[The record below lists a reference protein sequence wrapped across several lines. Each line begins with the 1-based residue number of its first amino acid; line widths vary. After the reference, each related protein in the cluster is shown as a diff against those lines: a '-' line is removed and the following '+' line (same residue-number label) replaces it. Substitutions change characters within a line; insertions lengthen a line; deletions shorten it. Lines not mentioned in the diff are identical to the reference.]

1 MKTASCKAKGRRAC
15 SEVKELLCKY
25 APDLDPDHIAVTP
38 SGCTGDDL
46 FLSPAAR
53 EIYPWAIECKN
64 TEAINVWKAF
74 AQAEGHAEIH
84 RLTGRQMTPVLFF
97 RRNRS
102 KLMVCLEAENFLEMI
117 R

>member
-1 MKTASCKAKGRRAC
+1 MKTSSAKAKGRRAC
-15 SEVKELLCKY
+15 AEVKELLCKY
-25 APDLDPDHIAVTP
+25 APDLNPDNITVTP

-46 FLSPAAR
+46 YLSPKAR

-74 AQAEGHAEIH
+74 AQAEGHATVH
-84 RLTGRQMTPVLFF
+84 RLNDLVMTPVLFF

-102 KLMVCLEAENFLEMI
+102 ELLCCLRAEDFLKLV